1 MTNRLKLNFSLS
13 TNAERKAF
21 LDEYLKQEMFVKDAP
36 TEEEL
41 NTMAD
46 YLLWGK
52 DPSTGKNGK
61 QSGLELKTRHGTW
74 DKSPLES
81 LEQLLEQPTFNE
93 ASLHEL
99 GTTVFRTKKEVFSR
113 EDALANASP
122 TVRESFL
129 NLFSLIDEIELLC
142 SLYDERHGKR
152 TKPIRSS
159 LLNKFSEEKLSAM
172 REKIAHWNQYH
183 YLKMRHQLVE
193 MRREQYTLRDSYRKT
208 MFSQEDDSYA
218 EPETYDFDAGIE
230 VLPLGLL
237 HDDNPTSLLIF
248 RAWPELIPQNFDQS
262 ALNDVS
268 SLYWKKQAFAPSAQQ
283 KWIDFRDLEHVYQLL
298 NFLGE
303 LRDAEKESNMD
314 SNLSAL
320 LNTLQF
326 YVECADLTEIQREIL
341 DMKLHKKKNSD
352 IAWDI
357 NHKYGKTYTVN
368 YISTIFRQRIIPKIN
383 KAAEYH
389 TKVISNIF
397 FEEEFKTCTC
407 CGETMLRDADNFT
420 RKTRAGDGF
429 SSRCKRCEKKIR
441 QNKT

>member
-183 YLKMRHQLVE
+183 YLKMRH
-193 MRREQYTLRDSYRKT
+193 
-208 MFSQEDDSYA
+208 
-218 EPETYDFDAGIE
+218 
-230 VLPLGLL
+230 
-237 HDDNPTSLLIF
+237 
-248 RAWPELIPQNFDQS
+248 
-262 ALNDVS
+262 
-268 SLYWKKQAFAPSAQQ
+268 
-283 KWIDFRDLEHVYQLL
+283 
-298 NFLGE
+298 
-303 LRDAEKESNMD
+303 
-314 SNLSAL
+314 
-320 LNTLQF
+320 
-326 YVECADLTEIQREIL
+326 
-341 DMKLHKKKNSD
+341 
-352 IAWDI
+352 
-357 NHKYGKTYTVN
+357 
-368 YISTIFRQRIIPKIN
+368 
-383 KAAEYH
+383 
-389 TKVISNIF
+389 
-397 FEEEFKTCTC
+397 
-407 CGETMLRDADNFT
+407 
-420 RKTRAGDGF
+420 
-429 SSRCKRCEKKIR
+429 
-441 QNKT
+441 